1 MVLTQIRGRGASSN
15 PPNRFEPISIE
26 PDPLPPDP
34 DDPIP
39 HRETQYL
46 RDRSRTLITTNESPD
61 IPFSASINLYR
72 GCSHGCIYCY
82 ARPFHEYLGLSAGLD
97 FETKIFVKEDA
108 PALLREELE
117 RARWTPR
124 VIALSGITDAYQPAE
139 RHFELTRR
147 CLAVLADFR
156 NPAAIITKNFLV
168 TRDVDLLQEL
178 ARHQAVSVYISIT
191 TLDASLQRVME
202 PRASIP
208 SRRLAAIELLARHGI
223 PVGVMVAP
231 VIPGLTD
238 QELPAILHAAA
249 AAGARHASFIPLRLP
264 HGVADLFQDWL
275 ERNFPDRKSRVL
287 NRVREIRGG
296 KLNDARYGSRMRGEG
311 AYAEQIR
318 ALFHITRTK
327 LKLESRGPE
336 LSTAAFRRITEQ
348 LALFDT
354 V

>member
-1 MVLTQIRGRGASSN
+1 
-15 PPNRFEPISIE
+15 
-26 PDPLPPDP
+26 
-34 DDPIP
+34 
-39 HRETQYL
+39 
-46 RDRSRTLITTNESPD
+46 
-61 IPFSASINLYR
+61 
-72 GCSHGCIYCY
+72 
-82 ARPFHEYLGLSAGLD
+82 
-97 FETKIFVKEDA
+97 
-108 PALLREELE
+108 
-117 RARWTPR
+117 
-124 VIALSGITDAYQPAE
+124 
-139 RHFELTRR
+139 
-147 CLAVLADFR
+147 VLADFR
-156 NPAAIITKNFLV
+156 NPAAVITKNFLV

-178 ARHQAVSVYISIT
+178 ARHRAVSVYISIT

-208 SRRLAAIELLARHGI
+208 SRRLAAIEVLARHGI

-249 AAGARHASFIPLRLP
+249 DAGARYASSIPLRLP

-275 ERNFPDRKSRVL
+275 ERNYPDRKSRVL

-311 AYAEQIR
+311 TYAEQIR

-336 LSTAAFRRITEQ
+336 LATAAFRRVTEQ
-348 LALFDT
+348 LTLFDT
-354 V
+354 A